1 MSSAIQHGPIDSAGS
16 RLAAIVLAA
25 GYSSRM
31 GAFKPLL
38 RVGGRTAL
46 ERSID
51 LFRVAG
57 VGEVI
62 AVLGHR
68 AEELRPI
75 AERCGARCALNLQF
89 ERGMYSSIAVGSRSL
104 PRWAKA
110 AFVLPADIPL
120 VRPSTVRKIA
130 HEWAEWQD
138 GIAYP
143 IFNGQRGHPPLIARK
158 ILDVA
163 AEEGAEGPLSV
174 LLASH
179 ERDAIEVPVVDE
191 AIHMDMDTQ
200 DDYEALAALAAQRE
214 IPALVECEAI
224 LAGLHV
230 EEPIVCHSRKVAE
243 VAKKIVGALL
253 RSGVELN
260 AELVQAGALLHDVAK
275 GQPNHAAVGAS
286 ILRRM
291 DFDRVADVIAT
302 HTELGRF
309 ADLDERAIVY
319 LADKLVRGVKVVALK
334 ERFAPALARF
344 KKDAE
349 ALKAAR
355 RRMQDARNV
364 ARAVEAQVGA
374 DLKSI
379 INGDPGLN
387 DRDAAEMRANAE
399 RTR

>member
-31 GAFKPLL
+31 GSFKPLL

-51 LFRVAG
+51 LFRAAG
-57 VGEVI
+57 VEEVI

-68 AEELRPI
+68 AEELRST
-75 AERCGARCALNLQF
+75 AERCGARCALNQRF
-89 ERGMYSSIAVGSRSL
+89 ERGMYSSIVVGSRAL

-120 VRPSTVRKIA
+120 VRPSTVRKLA
-130 HEWAEWQD
+130 QEWARWQD

-143 IFNGQRGHPPLIARK
+143 VFDGRRGHPPLIARK
-158 ILDVA
+158 ILDFA
-163 AEEGAEGPLSV
+163 KEEGAEGPLSV
-174 LLASH
+174 FLASH

-191 AIHMDMDTQ
+191 AIHMDMDTRA
-200 DDYEALAALAAQRE
+200 DYEALAALATQRE
-214 IPALVECEAI
+214 IPTPLECEAI

-230 EEPIVCHSRKVAE
+230 EESIIAHSRKVAE
-243 VAKKIVGALL
+243 VATKIAGALL
-253 RSGVELN
+253 RNGVELN

-275 GQPNHAAVGAS
+275 GQPNHAVVGAS
-286 ILRRM
+286 ILRGM
-291 DFDRVADVIAT
+291 DFDQVADVVAT
-302 HTELGRF
+302 HTELGSF
-309 ADLDERAIVY
+309 ADLDETAIVY

-334 ERFAPALARF
+334 ERFAPALTRF

-355 RRMQDARNV
+355 RRMQNATDV
-364 ARAVEAQVGA
+364 ARAVEARVGA

-379 INGDPGLN
+379 INGEFDLN
-387 DRDAAEMRANAE
+387 DRDGAEMRGNSV